1 LGRQSQIGLDGELE
15 CARQL
20 SARGWTVTDLNAS
33 QKNIPNVDL
42 LIEKPAR
49 RHAIQVKT
57 SIKPR
62 GYITGGSV
70 NHKVVHGAP
79 IFNRVPEILS
89 SSFVIFLARKNEI
102 WRFFVVPIELAEN
115 LFRRNIDAYFG
126 RPRLD
131 GLAKQPTGQADIF
144 IGEGVFPHSRIVP
157 DQRAEILPYETRW
170 ELLE

>member
-1 LGRQSQIGLDGELE
+1 LGRQNQIGLDGELE

-20 SARGWTVTDLNAS
+20 SARGWIVTDLNTT

-42 LIEKPAR
+42 LIEKPTR

-57 SIKPR
+57 SVKPK

-70 NHKVVHGAP
+70 NHKVVQGAP
-79 IFNRVPEILS
+79 VFNRVPNILS
-89 SSFVIFLARKNEI
+89 CSFVIFLARQKEA
-102 WRFFVVPIELAEN
+102 WRFFVVPTADAEY
-115 LFRRNIDAYFG
+115 LFRKNIDTYFG

-131 GLAKQPTGQADIF
+131 GLAKKPTGQADIF
-144 IGEGVFPHSRIVP
+144 IGEGIFPHSRIVP
-157 DQRAEILPYETRW
+157 DQRAEILPYEARW